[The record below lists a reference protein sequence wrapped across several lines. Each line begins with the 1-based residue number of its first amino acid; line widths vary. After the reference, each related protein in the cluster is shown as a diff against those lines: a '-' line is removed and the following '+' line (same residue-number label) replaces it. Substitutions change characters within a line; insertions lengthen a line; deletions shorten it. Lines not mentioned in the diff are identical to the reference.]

1 MAKGDSADEERD
13 SGRKPDRRDDHRDDS
28 GGFSFTLPPIKLPDL
43 TFPSDLRFRLPPP
56 GHDWDSEVRP
66 RNVLVVA
73 VVVDLLDAALLFVA
87 GPALIAWIRAVAGT
101 GLAVVLVGLP
111 GLLYAWEGLA
121 VLAGVGWLS
130 AFPSAT
136 ALVLARSLR

>member
-1 MAKGDSADEERD
+1 MAKGDSADEEHD
-13 SGRKPDRRDDHRDDS
+13 SGRKPDHRDDS

-43 TFPSDLRFRLPPP
+43 TFPRDLGLRLPPP

-73 VVVDLLDAALLFVA
+73 VLVDLLDAALLFVA

-101 GLAVVLVGLP
+101 GLALVLVGLP

-121 VLAGVGWLS
+121 VLAGVEWLS
-130 AFPSAT
+130 GFPSAT